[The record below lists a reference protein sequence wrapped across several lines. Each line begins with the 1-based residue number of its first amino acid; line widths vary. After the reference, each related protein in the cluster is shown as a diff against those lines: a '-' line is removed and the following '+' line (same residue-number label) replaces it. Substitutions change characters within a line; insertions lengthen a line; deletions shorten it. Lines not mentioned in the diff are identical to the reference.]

1 MKEIILAST
10 SPRRS
15 DLLRQI
21 GIPFEVTPPDVDESL
36 FSFDDNP
43 AGTAERLALAKAR
56 SVADRPGVRGRDCLV
71 LGADTVVLFESL
83 TIGKPKD
90 AEDACAMLRRLT
102 GRSHRVLTGF
112 ALLDAGTDR
121 SVTGHEW
128 TTVCMRDCTD
138 EEIRAYVDTGEPL
151 DKAGSYG
158 AHALGAGF
166 VKRVE
171 GCFYNVIGLPL
182 ARLLVTLKDFDSAGD
197 VDAGDVDAGDVDAGD
212 VDAAGGR

>member
-15 DLLRQI
+15 GLLRQI
-21 GIPFEVTPPDVDESL
+21 GMPFEVTPPDVDESRY
-36 FSFDDNP
+36 SFEADP

-56 SVADRPGVRGRDCLV
+56 SAAGRPDVRGRNCVV
-71 LGADTVVLFESL
+71 LGADTVVLFDGRIL
-83 TIGKPKD
+83 GKPED
-90 AEDACAMLRRLT
+90 AEDAYAMLRKLT

-112 ALLDAGTDR
+112 ALLDAGTNR

-158 AHALGAGF
+158 AHALGAGLIT
-166 VKRVE
+166 RVE

-182 ARLLVTLKDFDSAGD
+182 ARLLVTLKDFDGSAP
-197 VDAGDVDAGDVDAGD
+197 VD
-212 VDAAGGR
+212 